1 MATLPVTQVTAA
13 ARALMLAGR
22 WSQAT
27 AMLDAAA
34 PADDA
39 ERVVLAVAAAE
50 VAVDQD
56 FWLRTGS
63 GSPALTRAATVA
75 GGAGGAGAVVS
86 WDLDFVRLRHDYDV
100 QLFGSGDAE
109 PSWGPEGRDLAVL
122 DRLAARAVALRDR
135 APDRA
140 RQARA
145 AFYAGLIADNLRGDA
160 VAGREFFEQ
169 ARLAGEDAGD
179 DLIVSY
185 ALRHLAFGLAQS
197 GDVAQA
203 KLMNERSMELR
214 QQVGC
219 VPHVLAQQLALAE
232 LAQTLPASEGGDAAW
247 AAAVAGLVLTWARG
261 LEGDTWLVPAA
272 EALLSG
278 EALLGGEAGQ
288 VEQVVEDAID

>member
-1 MATLPVTQVTAA
+1 MANLPATHVTAA
-13 ARALMLAGR
+13 AHALMLAGR
-22 WSQAT
+22 WSQAAT
-27 AMLDAAA
+27 LLDAAA

-39 ERVVLAVAAAE
+39 ERAVLAVAAAE

-63 GSPALTRAATVA
+63 GSPLLTRASTVA
-75 GGAGGAGAVVS
+75 GGAGGVVS
-86 WDLDFVRLRHDYDV
+86 WDPDFVRLKHDYDV

-109 PSWGPEGRDLAVL
+109 PSWGPEGRDLAIL
-122 DRLAARAVALRDR
+122 DELAARAVALRDR

-169 ARLAGEDAGD
+169 ARLAGEEAGD
-179 DLIVSY
+179 HLIVSY

-203 KLMNERSMELR
+203 RLMNARSMELR

-247 AAAVAGLVLTWARG
+247 AAAVAGQVLTWARG

-272 EALLSG
+272 EALLGG
-278 EALLGGEAGQ
+278 EVLLGGEAGQ
-288 VEQVVEDAID
+288 VEEVVQDAVD

>member
-75 GGAGGAGAVVS
+75 GGAGGAGGAGAVVS
-86 WDLDFVRLRHDYDV
+86 WDLDFVRLKHDYDV
-100 QLFGSGDAE
+100 QLFGSGNAE
-109 PSWGPEGRDLAVL
+109 PTWGPEGRDLAVL
-122 DRLAARAVALRDR
+122 DQLAARAVALRDR

-169 ARLAGEDAGD
+169 ARLAGEEAGD

-232 LAQTLPASEGGDAAW
+232 LAQTLPASEGGGAAW

-272 EALLSG
+272 EALL
-278 EALLGGEAGQ
+278 GGEAGQ